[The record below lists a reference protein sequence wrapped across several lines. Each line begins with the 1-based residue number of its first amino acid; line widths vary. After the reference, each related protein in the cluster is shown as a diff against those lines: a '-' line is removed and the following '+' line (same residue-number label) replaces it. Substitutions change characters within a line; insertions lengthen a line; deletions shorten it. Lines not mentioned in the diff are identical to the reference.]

1 MKKVININFQGR
13 VVPIEESAYE
23 MLQQYITSLRN
34 YFSNEDGRDEIVND
48 IESRIGE
55 LFDERLKKGTSCI
68 ADEDVEAVMNNMG
81 RPSDFEQAEQEDT
94 QTHGGA
100 QASAQPNAGQQSQ
113 TGGAYQETTSKKR
126 LYRDESDKL
135 LGGVCSG
142 IAHYLN
148 LDPAIVRII
157 FALLIILGGSGFLL
171 YIILW
176 IVLPSTSLINNVR
189 KRLYRDT
196 EDRVFQGVCGGLG
209 KYFDINPAIPRIIFA
224 APFILGIITSIGH
237 HFFFDW
243 SVQIGGFSGG
253 TFFLAYVILWIVV
266 PEAKTASEKL
276 EMKGEK
282 VDVNSI
288 RDTIMGD
295 LNQFKDR
302 AEKMGA
308 EFKTS
313 AQKFGN
319 EAKEN
324 IGNYSK
330 RFGSEA
336 SQAVRRN
343 SSGLG
348 HALGIIIKAFIYFI
362 GGMIVLSL
370 FVALVALMGSGIE
383 VLPIRDYFLSGAM
396 QHILAWASLA
406 LFIGVPIIAIIVW
419 FIRKVSRVRT
429 QNRYLGVTFTSLWF
443 IGLFCVIALIIL
455 LTRDFSSEQSKEQ
468 EIFIT
473 QPTNNLLNVDLGVP
487 FNTSDE
493 YTLIHFHNF
502 PSIGE
507 DSLLANNVRVN
518 VVKSNDSL
526 YHVQVVK
533 FSEGRSV
540 RNADDLVNKIRFDVQ
555 QQGNMLV
562 LPEGFFVART
572 DKWRNQRVLVVIAV
586 PEGKKIKISDRVRDY
601 DWFNIDFNHRHRS
614 RWTDDWGN
622 GYGWDANKEMIMTN
636 DDLKTQERIDR
647 EAKEK
652 MERDERNKNKKG
664 EQSDDQNNDE
674 NDGPKINVPKD
685 TLAPKTKLKS
695 DTTYRYHASNIK
707 TENGGAPEPEQTG
720 MNITDISPLP
730 SFLQ

>member
-34 YFSNEDGRDEIVND
+34 YFANEDGRDEIVND

-55 LFDERLKKGTSCI
+55 LFEERLKKGASCI
-68 ADEDVEAVMNNMG
+68 ADEDVDAVMNNMG
-81 RPSDFEQAEQEDT
+81 RPSDFEKAEQEET
-94 QTHGGA
+94 QNNGP
-100 QASAQPNAGQQSQ
+100 QAAGQANTGQQSQ
-113 TGGAYQETTSKKR
+113 PNSGFQQTTSRKR
-126 LYRDESDKL
+126 LYRDESDKI

-157 FALLIILGGSGFLL
+157 FALLIIVGGTGFLA

-176 IVLPSTSLINNVR
+176 IVLPSTSLITNVR

-209 KYFDINPAIPRIIFA
+209 KYFDISPALPRIIFA

-237 HFFFDW
+237 SFFFNW
-243 SVQIGGFSGG
+243 SVQIGGFGG
-253 TFFLAYVILWIVV
+253 LSFFFAYVILWIVV

-288 RDTIMGD
+288 RDTIIGD

-313 AQKFGN
+313 AQRFGT

-324 IGNYSK
+324 FGNYSK
-330 RFGSEA
+330 RFGAEA
-336 SQAVRRN
+336 GQAVRRN
-343 SSGLG
+343 GSGIG
-348 HALGIIIKAFIYFI
+348 HALGIIIKAFFYFI
-362 GGMIVLSL
+362 GGAIAIGL
-370 FVALVALMGSGIE
+370 FIALVALMGSG
-383 VLPIRDYFLSGAM
+383 VAFLPIRDYVLAGAWEHM
-396 QHILAWASLA
+396 LAWASLA

-419 FIRKVSRVRT
+419 FIRRISRVKT
-429 QNRYLGVTFTSLWF
+429 QNRYLGLTFTSLWF
-443 IGLFCVIALIIL
+443 IGLFCVIALVAMISS
-455 LTRDFSSEQSKEQ
+455 DFSSGQSKDQ
-468 EIFIT
+468 EVFIS
-473 QPTNNLLNVDLGVP
+473 QPANNLLNVDLGAT
-487 FNTSDE
+487 FNTGED
-493 YTLIHFHNF
+493 YTWAHFDGF

-507 DSLLANNVRVN
+507 DSLLTNNVRVN

-526 YHVQVVK
+526 YHVQLIK
-533 FSEGRSV
+533 LSDGRSV
-540 RNADDLVNKIRFDVQ
+540 RNAEELIEKIKSDIQ
-555 QQGNMLV
+555 QQGNMLM
-562 LPEGFFVART
+562 LPEGFFVARS

-586 PEGKKIKISDRVRDY
+586 PEGKKIKLTDRLNSY
-601 DWFNIDFNHRHRS
+601 DWFNINWSRRHRTK
-614 RWTDDWGN
+614 WTDDWNN
-622 GYGWDANKEMIMTN
+622 GYGWEANKEMIMTS
-636 DDLKTQERIDR
+636 DDLKTQERIDK

-652 MERDERNKNKKG
+652 LERDEKKTQ
-664 EQSDDQNNDE
+664 EDNSDQDDNQ
-674 NDGPKINVPKD
+674 PQKKLILKD
-685 TLAPKTKLKS
+685 TTRPKNQA
-695 DTTYRYHASNIK
+695 DTTYHYHAANFKPQSEGT
-707 TENGGAPEPEQTG
+707 TEPIETG
-720 MNITDISPLP
+720 MNMMDVSPL
-730 SFLQ
+730 SSLLQ